1 MTSETPISN
10 ELFANFSCLLAK
22 KILVISSFG
31 IYEPSILKLT
41 NKLNGK
47 ETNHIHNRFSYAFE
61 TALSTLE
68 VCFVGL
74 WSSQA
79 GFKVLV
85 TTNAPYILSKVYVGN
100 VCQMANWKYD
110 TLFCSISFPA
120 FSYKCNM
127 HFLTSPLSRL
137 PESKENTTQKY
148 SMVFLVSVVSTVHYV
163 FSSVFFTH
171 GGYTVVITESIPRP
185 I

>member
-1 MTSETPISN
+1 MLDLLWPSMTSETPISN
-10 ELFANFSCLLAK
+10 ELFANSSCLLAK

-31 IYEPSILKLT
+31 IYEPGILKLT

-47 ETNHIHNRFSYAFE
+47 ETNHIHNRFSYASE

-100 VCQMANWKYD
+100 VCQMTK
-110 TLFCSISFPA
+110 
-120 FSYKCNM
+120 
-127 HFLTSPLSRL
+127 
-137 PESKENTTQKY
+137 
-148 SMVFLVSVVSTVHYV
+148 
-163 FSSVFFTH
+163 
-171 GGYTVVITESIPRP
+171 
-185 I
+185 